1 MAKQKYYVV
10 WKGRK
15 PGIYTSWTECEA
27 QVKGFAGA
35 EYKSF
40 PNREM
45 AEAAFRGEY
54 EELQR
59 QTWVIDSNGCL
70 RR

>member
-1 MAKQKYYVV
+1 MAKQKFYVV

-15 PGIYTSWTECEA
+15 PGIYTSWTETEA

-40 PNREM
+40 GSRAA

-54 EELQR
+54 QIIKGNR
-59 QTWVIDSNGCL
+59 APTSNGCL
-70 RR
+70 R